1 MATMKI
7 KKGDTVKI
15 IAGKDKDK
23 EGKVI
28 AVNKKNNTV
37 LVEGINMVT
46 KHAKPSM
53 QNQQGGIVHQ
63 ESPVDISNVMYLHN
77 GKATRIGFK
86 VEDGK
91 KVRVAKSTGEVIDK

>member
-1 MATMKI
+1 MSTMKI
-7 KKGDTVKI
+7 KKGDTVKV

-28 AVNKKNNTV
+28 SVDKKSGRV
-37 LVEGINMVT
+37 LVEGVNMLT
-46 KHAKPSM
+46 KHTKPSAA
-53 QNQQGGIVHQ
+53 NQSGGIIHQ
-63 ESPVDISNVMYLHN
+63 EGSIDISNVMYVHK

-91 KVRVAKSTGEVIDK
+91 KVRVAKSTGEVID

>member
-1 MATMKI
+1 MSTMKI
-7 KKGDTVKI
+7 KKGDTVKV

-23 EGKVI
+23 EGKVV
-28 AVNKKNNTV
+28 AVDKKNGKVTV
-37 LVEGINMVT
+37 EKVNIITNHT
-46 KHAKPSM
+46 KPSAAN
-53 QNQQGGIVHQ
+53 QNGGIIQ
-63 ESPVDISNVMYLHN
+63 KEAPIDASNVMYLHN